1 MGSPKQEQKI
11 AASGAS
17 THESLKDE
25 LKISNAESSLAAW
38 KVTFPKKEKKR
49 GKKEKKNR
57 TQQKRLPKN
66 YETLS
71 DIPKKDQKKPN

>member
-1 MGSPKQEQKI
+1 MASSPKPKI

-25 LKISNAESSLAAW
+25 LKISNAELFGSLE
-38 KVTFPKKEKKR
+38 KSLPPKKEKKS
-49 GKKEKKNR
+49 EKRKNR

-71 DIPKKDQKKPN
+71 DIPKKDP